1 MFKGLT
7 QRAQRVLQILAQDEA
22 KRFHSDQ
29 LLPEHIMLALLKE
42 GGGLGYKALEK
53 LMIDPAKMQIEL
65 ENVIPRKRGGFTLG
79 DVPPSPR
86 GRKVLEDSAEEARN
100 LGHEYIGT
108 EHLLLACS
116 REEDGRTAQFLAE
129 FSVTTEMLREVI
141 AELSGGTGRG
151 TATAGSTAGSSS
163 ASTPSGQG
171 RRRVATAQSGKKTT
185 PTLDE
190 FSRDLTALAREKGLD
205 PVVGRKKEIE
215 RVIQILARRTKN
227 NPVLIG
233 EPGVGKTAIVEGLA
247 QKIVDGTAPEVLVGR
262 RVLTLDLA
270 SLVAGTKY
278 RGEFEERLKRVMK
291 EITTNGN
298 IILFIDE
305 LHTIIGAGGA
315 EGAIDASNML
325 KPALSR
331 GEMQCIGATTLNEY
345 KKYIEKDAA
354 LERRFQSI
362 IVAEPSVEETIEI
375 LRGIKVQYEEHHN
388 VSYTPG
394 ALEVASVMSRRYIAD
409 RFLPDKAIDLMDEA
423 GSRKRISN
431 SVRPTEIAE
440 LEKDVERLNSEK
452 LALVNSQNYERAA
465 AVRDEVRRIRERVEE
480 LRSQWKVTL
489 RSEQSVVDA
498 EDINYVLSEI
508 TGIPLM
514 RIAQSE
520 SERLLDIEKD
530 LHRKVIGQDEAI
542 QVIASSIRRSRT
554 GLSAPE
560 RPMGSFIFLG
570 PTGVGKSLLAK
581 SLAEFLFGSQDA
593 LIRIDMSDYM
603 EKHNVSRLVG
613 APPGYVGY
621 DEGGVLTEKIRRK
634 PYAVVLLDEIEKA
647 HPDVFNILLQILEEG
662 ELQDNLGH
670 KVNFRNTVLIM
681 TSNAGAREIT
691 RDASVGFR
699 TDDGILNHRE
709 IQASAMNELRRQF
722 RPEFINRVDEIVVF
736 HSLSDKQVRTILDIL
751 LGEVQTRL
759 AGREIILEVSKS
771 ARDLLI
777 ERGYDV
783 KYGARPLRRTIQR
796 EIEDPL
802 ALDLLR
808 NRFGEGDH
816 ILVSVRNGEFS
827 FRHKNK
833 RAASAGGDAGGQNG
847 GAEDGAD
854 GAGKAQGAGSGA
866 GKAQG
871 AGNASGSGDSQDSS
885 DAQENAN
892 APGADGS
899 DEQSGASDGEFRL
912 GDHS

>member
-42 GGGLGYKALEK
+42 GGGLGFKALEK
-53 LMIDPAKMQIEL
+53 LMVDPAKMQIEL
-65 ENVIPRKRGGFTLG
+65 ENTIPRKRGGFTLG

-86 GRKVLEDSAEEARN
+86 GRKVLEDSAEEARA

-108 EHLLLACS
+108 EHLLLACA
-116 REEDGRTAQFLAE
+116 RENESITAQFLGQTD
-129 FSVTTEMLREVI
+129 VTIDTLREVI
-141 AELSGGTGRG
+141 ADLSGNTGRS
-151 TATAGSTAGSSS
+151 TATSAAAESSSGSS
-163 ASTPSGQG
+163 PSG
-171 RRRVATAQSGKKTT
+171 RRRVSTAQGNRKNT

-190 FSRDLTALAREKGLD
+190 FSRDLTNLAQEGKLD
-205 PVVGRKKEIE
+205 AVVGRAKEIE

-247 QKIVDGTAPEVLVGR
+247 QKIYDGSAPEVLMGK

-291 EITTNGN
+291 EITNSGN

-331 GEMQCIGATTLNEY
+331 GEIQCIGATTLNEY

-362 IVAEPSVEETIEI
+362 IVEEPSVEETIEI
-375 LRGIKVQYEEHHN
+375 LKGIRKAYEDHHN

-394 ALEVASVMSRRYIAD
+394 ALEVAAVMSRRYVPD
-409 RFLPDKAIDLMDEA
+409 RFLPDKAIDLIDEA

-440 LEKDVERLNSEK
+440 LEQRIEELNTEK
-452 LALVNSQNYERAA
+452 VALVNSQNYERAA
-465 AVRDEVRRIRERVEE
+465 AVRDEVRHLRERVEQ

-498 EDINYVLSEI
+498 EDINFILSDI
-508 TGIPLM
+508 TGIPLI

-520 SERLLDIEKD
+520 SERLLDIESD
-530 LHRKVIGQDEAI
+530 LHRKVIGQNDAI
-542 QVIASSIRRSRT
+542 AAIASAIRRSRT

-581 SLAEFLFGSQDA
+581 SLAEFLFGTADS

-634 PYAVVLLDEIEKA
+634 PYSVVLLDEIEKA

-662 ELQDNLGH
+662 ELHDNLGH
-670 KVNFRNTVLIM
+670 RVNFRNTVLIM

-699 TDDGILNHRE
+699 TDDGLMEYRE
-709 IQASAMNELRRQF
+709 IKASAMNELKRTF

-736 HSLSDKQVRTILDIL
+736 HSLNNEQVRSILEIL
-751 LGEVQTRL
+751 LGDVQTRL
-759 AGREIILEVSKS
+759 AAREIVLEVSKT
-771 ARDLLI
+771 ARALLI

-783 KYGARPLRRTIQR
+783 KFGARPLRRTIQR
-796 EIEDPL
+796 DIEDPL
-802 ALDLLR
+802 ATEILKG
-808 NRFGEGDH
+808 RFQEGDH
-816 ILVSVRNGEFS
+816 IVVSTRNDEFT
-827 FRHKNK
+827 FRKKQKSK
-833 RAASAGGDAGGQNG
+833 RSR
-847 GAEDGAD
+847 
-854 GAGKAQGAGSGA
+854 
-866 GKAQG
+866 
-871 AGNASGSGDSQDSS
+871 
-885 DAQENAN
+885 DAQKEAG
-892 APGADGS
+892 APEKTEA
-899 DEQSGASDGEFRL
+899 ETASFRL
-912 GDHS
+912 GDT